1 MHSAGTEEWAMGS
14 NTKKLPVLATARAKP
29 GKEGEL
35 DPV

>member
-1 MHSAGTEEWAMGS
+1 MGS